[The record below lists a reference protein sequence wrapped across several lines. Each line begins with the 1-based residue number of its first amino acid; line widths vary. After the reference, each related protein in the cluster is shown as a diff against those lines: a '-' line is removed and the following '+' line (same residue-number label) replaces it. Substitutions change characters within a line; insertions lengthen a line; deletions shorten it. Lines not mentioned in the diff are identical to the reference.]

1 MTTTERPNQR
11 KSRALVI
18 GSGFG
23 GLAAAV
29 RLAARGWDVCVLERH
44 DQPGGRAR
52 VFQQDGFTFDSGPT
66 VITAPF
72 LFEELWRL
80 AGRRMSDDLDLR
92 PVNPF
97 FRIRFHDGQIF
108 EYSGDADRMRAEVA
122 RLSPGDVEGYERFL
136 QMSAEIFAIGFERLA
151 DVPFNSWKDMAR
163 IMPDMVRLESFRSV
177 YDLVARF
184 VRDERLRQVLS
195 FHPLLLGGNP
205 FTTTSIYNLIPHL
218 ERKWGVHFPMGG
230 TGKLVRGLV
239 DLVTGLG
246 GSIRYGATAQ
256 EILVEGDHVT
266 GVRLEG
272 GEHIP
277 ADIVVSNADSAFT
290 YRHLLPA
297 HHRHR
302 WTDKRLEA
310 ARYSMSLFVW
320 YFGTSRTYPELAQHN
335 ILLGPRYRELL
346 TDIFER
352 RVLPDDFSLY
362 LHRPTATDPALAPP
376 GCDSFYVLSP
386 VPHLDARVDWFAQ
399 AEPYRA
405 RIERFLASTLLPGLS
420 ESIATSR
427 VMTPRHFRDDLLSER
442 GAGFGLEPLLTQSA
456 YFRPHNE
463 SEEVRGLYLVG
474 AGTHPGAGVP
484 GVLSSARVLDR
495 IVPDAA

>member
-1 MTTTERPNQR
+1 MSAERWR
-11 KSRALVI
+11 SRALVI

-29 RLAARGWDVCVLERH
+29 RLAARGWEVCVVERH

-52 VFQQDGFTFDSGPT
+52 VFQQDGYTFDAGPT

-80 AGRRMSDDLDLR
+80 AGRKMSDDLDLR
-92 PVNPF
+92 PVDPF
-97 FRIRFHDGQIF
+97 FRIHFSDGHVF
-108 EYSGDADRMRAEVA
+108 EYSGDPQRMRAEVA
-122 RLSPGDVEGYERFL
+122 RLSPGDLEGYERFRA
-136 QMSAEIFAIGFERLA
+136 MSAEIFAIGFERLA
-151 DVPFNSWKDMAR
+151 DVPFGSWRDMAR

-177 YDLVARF
+177 YDLVAGF

-218 ERKWGVHFPMGG
+218 EQKWGVHFPMGG
-230 TGKLVRGLV
+230 TGKLVRGLAG
-239 DLVTGLG
+239 LVSGLG
-246 GSIRYGATAQ
+246 GSIRYGSTVE
-256 EILVEGDHVT
+256 EILVEGGHVT
-266 GVRLEG
+266 GVRLAG
-272 GEHIP
+272 GERIP
-277 ADIVVSNADSAFT
+277 ADIVVSNADSAHT
-290 YRHLLPA
+290 YRHLLPGQP
-297 HHRHR
+297 RHR
-302 WTDKRLEA
+302 WTDVRLDGA
-310 ARYSMSLFVW
+310 HYSMSLFLW
-320 YFGTSRTYPELAQHN
+320 YFGTSRRFPGVVQHN
-335 ILLGPRYRELL
+335 ILMGPRYRELL
-346 TDIFER
+346 TDIFVR

-362 LHRPTATDPALAPP
+362 LHRPTATDPSLAPP

-386 VPHLDARVDWFAQ
+386 VPNLDARVDWFAQ

-405 RIERFLASTLLPGLS
+405 RIERALSGTLLPGLS
-420 ESIATSR
+420 DCIATSKLI
-427 VMTPRHFRDDLLSER
+427 TPRHFRDDLLSER

-463 SEEVRGLYLVG
+463 SEEVKGLYLVG

>member
-1 MTTTERPNQR
+1 MTAERWR
-11 KSRALVI
+11 SRALVI

-29 RLAARGWDVCVLERH
+29 RLAARGWEVCVVERH

-52 VFQQDGFTFDSGPT
+52 VFQQDGYTFDAGPT

-92 PVNPF
+92 PVDPF
-97 FRIRFHDGQIF
+97 FRIHFSDGHVF
-108 EYSGDADRMRAEVA
+108 EYTGDPQRMRAEVA
-122 RLSPGDVEGYERFL
+122 RLAPDDLEGYERF
-136 QMSAEIFAIGFERLA
+136 QAMSAEIFAIGFERLA
-151 DVPFNSWKDMAR
+151 AVPFGSWRDMAR

-177 YDLVARF
+177 YDLVASF

-218 ERKWGVHFPMGG
+218 EQKWGVHFPMGG
-230 TGKLVRGLV
+230 TGRLVSGLAG
-239 DLVTGLG
+239 LVTGLG
-246 GSIRYGATAQ
+246 GSIRYGSTVE
-256 EILVEGDHVT
+256 EILVEGGHVT
-266 GVRLEG
+266 GVRLTG
-272 GEHIP
+272 GERIP
-277 ADIVVSNADSAFT
+277 ADIVVSDADSAYT
-290 YRHLLPA
+290 YRHLLPGQPR
-297 HHRHR
+297 HH
-302 WTDKRLEA
+302 WTDGRLDGA
-310 ARYSMSLFVW
+310 HYSMSLFIW
-320 YFGTSRTYPELAQHN
+320 YFGTSRRFPGVVQHN
-335 ILLGPRYRELL
+335 ILMGPRYRELL
-346 TDIFER
+346 TDIFVR

-386 VPHLDARVDWFAQ
+386 VPNLDARVDWFAQ

-405 RIERFLASTLLPGLS
+405 RIERALSATLLPGLS
-420 ESIATSR
+420 DCIATSKLI
-427 VMTPRHFRDDLLSER
+427 TPRHFRDDLLSER

-463 SEEVRGLYLVG
+463 SEEVKGLYLVG